1 MKNINLWDSDFK
13 RKYTWTNDVLEFI
26 WLINNGDIPINF
38 NIKDGFK
45 VGDSETNIIEQKAS
59 KRGINLTYVDD
70 MHNVAICL
78 DGFLSTY
85 ISTSFYEKNKEL
97 INSAIKNRIINSV
110 NSSLEIRNEFF
121 DDELLEGILKNE
133 NLTKLWLYDV
143 KLTDKQIEKIKHKY
157 IDVYIQNKDKT
168 IKLTS
173 KELIDNYLINDLR
186 TNRTFYIPCSIT
198 DSQIEYLNEIKNG
211 SILIITDQQINGF
224 RFVNEEKQ
232 YEQINKLILKLNNL
246 KKQFII
252 KIEVNN
258 RTKFNA
264 SAEFLNSHNNQSI
277 VIKNDFYDY
286 SITEYLKEEKKLDEL
301 VKNVKNSNLSNF
313 EKYIAVYDI
322 VKKYKPYKENKNDLN
337 QSRQL
342 KNILN
347 NDYMVCVGYSKL
359 LRVLLERVGICN
371 KEYNVGVLE
380 VDYKINDTNYLGSH
394 VRNVISI
401 DDDKYDIHGYY
412 LCDAT
417 WDNGVNN
424 NYLTYACCTYDEM
437 SRTKEMFS
445 GSKNDYFLSIHNFDE
460 FIKNI
465 NSLYNYEIHNNIFNN
480 NPTEI
485 YGQVC
490 SYLIELFKDLD
501 PKKYNLFV
509 QKIILNDSYDN
520 YISLLTI
527 VGQYLETRNNKKV
540 NFEKV
545 LEAEI
550 NIQKKLYG
558 LKDEDVLKYKEKL
571 HKENMERYNKLFPY
585 ELLSDNKW
593 ELKGEK
599 RNK

>member
-424 NYLTYACCTYDEM
+424 NNLTYACCTYDEM